1 LLEKRALLFHQKCT
15 FSLCTKSGG
24 GGAPAP
30 NAPRFRGLCIYNYH
44 MQLYTIIQEDY
55 ILYNLCML
63 VHNLIHCQSPRARPL
78 VFPVFYIC
86 FWENSHLH
94 GSASFSSCSCNSSY
108 GEFPQ
113 RRASFSLS
121 YIAYIQF
128 IRIYLCIHTPRD
140 ERLVNIIRIF
150 IVFSRRFDHHQ
161 LYTIARSETRPII
174 LNCFP
179 VVPVVSY
186 TDMHAT
192 VRELISFKS
201 WFCKKKLLCNN

>member
-1 LLEKRALLFHQKCT
+1 VHI
-15 FSLCTKSGG
+15 FSLHKKWGG

-44 MQLYTIIQEDY
+44 MQLYTIIEDY

-113 RRASFSLS
+113 RRASFS
-121 YIAYIQF
+121 F
-128 IRIYLCIHTPRD
+128 VIY
-140 ERLVNIIRIF
+140 
-150 IVFSRRFDHHQ
+150 S
-161 LYTIARSETRPII
+161 LYTIYTHI
-174 LNCFP
+174 LVHTYAKGWTFSQYYSNFYRFFTAIWP
-179 VVPVVSY
+179 PSALY
-186 TDMHAT
+186 DSAQ
-192 VRELISFKS
+192 
-201 WFCKKKLLCNN
+201 WN